1 MKRLLP
7 YLGCLSL
14 LLLVGCADKAA
25 EAQPTATPLAS
36 ETPHLVIMAGTPE
49 PIETATPEPT
59 AEPVDHIGRRAR
71 DNLLLQLP
79 TLKLV
84 GFKGAILL
92 YQEASER
99 SESTKLVNKMTDR
112 SLNELIIVGE
122 QTSAD
127 GDLFYQIRT
136 AFSGETGYVLAEDT
150 IPSTLAASG
159 VSGYA
164 LMQCANCTIMKAPD
178 EESPVLAQESF
189 HAARILGSYKNFSY
203 VITEDGNM
211 GYVKPDQLKQI
222 DAATLEQYLSSGST
236 PAATGAFDIEN
247 LISYAKRQTQAASTE
262 ELIFDGLTR
271 MGVYFNPGYY
281 TFYHKELTDLKQY
294 PIGYHDEVYDSTLFQ
309 LWNTAGNLA
318 YYDDHEMQWSYIPAN
333 GSLERGDLLFFAEY
347 GSGDTVEV
355 EKYLVVLRG
364 PDSGYVTACGIYL
377 GNDQMLWVK
386 DGTVATVDQVT
397 SSPIWKYFDSARR
410 IHTEVTDPKSHLI
423 ESMISSIY
431 DRLGTPYN
439 NFCRMGE
446 TSYDCSGIVGWSF
459 RRAGA
464 TQLKGN
470 QQFRETT
477 ASGLA
482 HLEALYYE
490 GKTLKF
496 DYVAGSSRDQATIPL
511 LERGDLIFLLGESH
525 ARISHVM
532 IYLGNMRVIHSTTVT
547 DFYRG
552 TLVAGF
558 REELQGLYTN
568 AIRIVSVE

>member
-122 QTSAD
+122 QTSAE

-222 DAATLEQYLSSGST
+222 DTATLEQYLSSGST

-294 PIGYHDEVYDSTLFQ
+294 PIGYHDEVYDSALFQ

-318 YYDDHEMQWSYIPAN
+318 NYDDHEMQWSYIPAN